1 MKTSINMIDESRQ
14 SFLNEIQNEKE
25 RQPKVDTFYERLY
38 PGCVIEIVDFEK
50 STRNKRLQR
59 MDIDRIIHYKG
70 DEICISE
77 KFRDND
83 GWGLRD
89 LVVEIYSDT
98 RVKKPGWA
106 IESEADYLFYYKDN
120 KVCVVDAKGLKKV
133 ALSIMEHLRG
143 KTRNDIPGFKKGKV
157 VSYPLTIDG
166 KLVNG
171 KLMMPNPKYQSWE
184 TLNYIISIKDLE
196 NNSNINYL
204 KVFDYATNW

>member
-1 MKTSINMIDESRQ
+1 MKALEEVINENRQ
-14 SFLNEIQNEKE
+14 DFLDDLKKEKE
-25 RQPKVDTFYERLY
+25 RQSKVDAFYYKLY
-38 PGCVIEIVDFEK
+38 PGCTIETIDFEK

-70 DEICISE
+70 AEICISE

-83 GWGLRD
+83 GWGLKD
-89 LVVEIYSDT
+89 IVVEIYSDT

-120 KVCVVDAKGLKKV
+120 KVCVVDAEGLKKV
-133 ALSIMEHLRG
+133 ALSVMEHLKG

-171 KLMMPNPKYQSWE
+171 KLMMPNTKNQSWD

-196 NNSNINYL
+196 NNSNINYI